1 MFAASTF
8 ASGIS
13 WLLRGAA
20 SMILCAPIT
29 RFRPG
34 GGGWSLVCRIFYIM
48 GRPYVQRILKGPYE
62 FRKSQELVEA
72 KNQSACSDA
81 VGGLREIC
89 PIYGYAKVVARG
101 GTDVEG
107 LFAADADRLQDHETL
122 AAKGV
127 VRVGYGAFRRVPPRG
142 CSCRQTSRHL
152 TPYLPQCAL
161 RFTCP
166 ARIPGRSHG
175 VTPFRVLDDS
185 WMT

>member
-1 MFAASTF
+1 
-8 ASGIS
+8 
-13 WLLRGAA
+13 
-20 SMILCAPIT
+20 MILCAPIT

-127 VRVGYGAFRRVPPRG
+127 VRVGYGAFRRVPLRG